1 MGKTKTWL
9 VTFALVILAAFL
21 IFLTAQLAEVVRLLY
36 GVNETL
42 GRIAAFLALALG
54 LALVLIPAVSFLRLP
69 KPIIPPQEES
79 GPPYERH
86 LERVRKRLAGN
97 PYLKKSS
104 IGTLSDLEAAVAK
117 LHTEA

>member
-1 MGKTKTWL
+1 MGKSKTWL

-42 GRIAAFLALALG
+42 GRIAAFLAMGLG
-54 LALVLIPAVSFLRLP
+54 LALVLVPAVSFLRLP

-79 GPPYERH
+79 GPR
-86 LERVRKRLAGN
+86 LRKA
-97 PYLKKSS
+97 P
-104 IGTLSDLEAAVAK
+104 GTDPHNAWPTTRS
-117 LHTEA
+117 